1 MDNYSLEDV
10 IKIDKNGL
18 LTPKVLKKI
27 ILSVVRRVEIYGDY
41 TEVEILRYLK
51 TSNSVEEDLI
61 KEIDDYIYKFEGHI
75 IEEEKVDKRRVIFLT
90 LPLILIVVLIYLLLR

>member
-75 IEEEKVDKRRVIFLT
+75 IEEEKVDKRRVILT